1 MSTTE
6 IKNKLIDKI
15 RTTEDQ
21 HLLEEI
27 YRLIEIESED
37 FEPMKLSSDQK
48 QAIAQGQQDIKEG
61 KFLSD
66 KEANDEIDQW
76 LKG

>member
-37 FEPMKLSSDQK
+37 FEPMKLSSEQK
-48 QAIAQGQQDIKEG
+48 QAIAQGQKDIKEG
-61 KFLSD
+61 KFLTD

>member
-1 MSTTE
+1 MSTLE

-37 FEPMKLSSDQK
+37 FEPMKLSSEQK
-48 QAIAQGQQDIKEG
+48 QAIAQGQKDIKEG
-61 KFLSD
+61 KFLTD